1 MGFPVSFIIFIHQLS
16 LGFSEKTHATACLL
30 NRRNLTVTSLISSSG
45 FPADLHF
52 STATRE
58 LLGFALKYI
67 IRITRKILKLSSYH
81 VKHSHTKNLRII
93 KNSLTVTGCNMWG
106 FVPRRI
112 GCVMSH
118 DSCVSQL
125 VHLCSYSCASLL
137 CGKASECFILPLIA
151 QNPSNQSFYSRR
163 LHGFYAQ
170 NCVFEGTGCLVSLSC
185 GFEVHSQAI
194 FLCQYSSVALPCWSY
209 LGS

>member
-30 NRRNLTVTSLISSSG
+30 NRRNLTVTSLISSSR

-93 KNSLTVTGCNMWG
+93 KKSLTEHEQSDLTVTGCKMWG

-151 QNPSNQSFYSRR
+151 QNPSNQSFYSRC
-163 LHGFYAQ
+163 LHGFYA
-170 NCVFEGTGCLVSLSC
+170 
-185 GFEVHSQAI
+185 
-194 FLCQYSSVALPCWSY
+194 
-209 LGS
+209 